1 MSRRVIITETKMNEN
16 DMELLTTDEVA
27 ILAKVKRR
35 TVYSW
40 IEKGILD
47 VQRSKSGLIRVPK
60 SNLLEFL
67 NNSKNNNKTAE

>member
-1 MSRRVIITETKMNEN
+1 MSRKVIITETKMNEN

>member
-1 MSRRVIITETKMNEN
+1 MNEN